1 MSNSQTVKT
10 VADSYRAMS
19 SPDQNSS
26 LTESAADQQLAALK
40 QKYGE
45 YSPSHPGHSSHPHHD
60 AWLQGR
66 SEHDIANPPHRN
78 PDHNPGEH
86 NPMSL
91 SHASMK
97 LTRQQ
102 HAKHIA
108 GESGQVKKMST
119 DAHKLSDHADS
130 LKHVMSNHAQLIKH
144 HNAAAEAHSTV
155 GAHFANLEQQHGG
168 HREANDTSGTW
179 HDSSGYGGTH
189 WQHNTPE
196 AHHYGQLRKYHD
208 DAAKHHN
215 RKAYGAE
222 SGAKHATAMKTSFS
236 AKSATAKKGA
246 LTRARDHKRNFEYS
260 NRNKDLASH
269 MSSEDRY

>member
-1 MSNSQTVKT
+1 MPNSQIIKT
-10 VADSYRAMS
+10 VADTYRAM
-19 SPDQNSS
+19 NSG
-26 LTESAADQQLAALK
+26 LTESTAAQQLAALK

-45 YSPSHPGHSSHPHHD
+45 YPTSHPGHSSHPQHD
-60 AWLQGR
+60 RWLGGA

-78 PDHNPGEH
+78 PSYSPGEH

-91 SHASMK
+91 SHPSMK

-144 HNAAAEAHSTV
+144 HNTAAEAHSAL

-168 HREANDTSGTW
+168 HREANDSSGTW

-222 SGAKHATAMKTSFS
+222 FGAKHARAMSA
-236 AKSATAKKGA
+236 AKSAITHAAKKGQ
-246 LTRARDHKRNFEYS
+246 LTRAGDHEHNFKYS
-260 NRNKDLASH
+260 NRNKHLADH
-269 MSSEDRY
+269 MSAPDRS